1 MDEKVRLGITMN
13 PKISVIMGI
22 YNCAD
27 TLDEALDSLL
37 NQTYQNFEVIMCDD
51 GSKDDTSAVA
61 EGYVRRYP
69 DKLRL
74 LRNEKN
80 MGLNYTLN
88 KCLYEAKGEYIARMD
103 GDDVCDPTRFQ
114 KEVDFLDCHPEF
126 ALVSTEMVMFDEEGD
141 WGKTTVI
148 ERPQVNDFCTHTPFF
163 CHAAVMIRKEVFL
176 EVEGYTVDPR
186 LLRVEDCHLWF
197 KIYAKGH
204 RGANIP
210 EPLYKM
216 RDDRNATNR
225 RSFKAR
231 LNGCYVMLVGFKMVN
246 MPWYQYVYILRNV
259 VREFFKCVIPI
270 SMYEAIHKRKFH
282 WKK

>member
-1 MDEKVRLGITMN
+1 
-13 PKISVIMGI
+13 MGI
-22 YNCAD
+22 FNCAG

-37 NQTYQNFEVIMCDD
+37 AQTFQDFEVIMCDD
-51 GSKDDTSAVA
+51 GSKNDTYSVA
-61 EGYVRRYP
+61 QRYVDAYP
-69 DKLRL
+69 GKFIL
-74 LRNEKN
+74 LKNEQN

-88 KCLYEAKGEYIARMD
+88 KCLYKAKGEYIARMD

-114 KEVDFLDCHPEF
+114 KEVDFLDLHPEF
-126 ALVSTEMVMFDEEGD
+126 ALVSTEMGMFDENGD

-148 ERPQVNDFCTHTPFF
+148 ERPQINDFCTHMPFF
-163 CHAAVMIRKEVFL
+163 CHAAVMIRRDVFL

-197 KIYAKGH
+197 KIYAKGY

-231 LNGCYVMLVGFKMVN
+231 LNGCYAMHVGFKMIK
-246 MPWYQYVYILRNV
+246 MPWYKYIYVLRNV
-259 VREFFKCVIPI
+259 LVEMIKCIVPVWA
-270 SMYEAIHKRKFH
+270 YEAIHKRKFH
-282 WKK
+282 QN